1 MVSVKARAV
10 IHVCSQGFFFKR
22 EDDVSPNV
30 FLGGNKG
37 KNGRVLPSPQ
47 DSAASDLNTNSMC
60 GSVIFQ
66 PCSGLHL
73 LVALSPLVMTG
84 QHCSHTA
91 KHTR

>member
-1 MVSVKARAV
+1 MVSVKAAAV
-10 IHVCSQGFFFKR
+10 IHDCSQGLFFLK
-22 EDDVSPNV
+22 EDDISPDV
-30 FLGGNKG
+30 FPGGNKG

-60 GSVIFQ
+60 GPAIFQ
-66 PCSGLHL
+66 PRSGLHL
-73 LVALSPLVMTG
+73 LVALSPLAMTG